1 MRTRQTVAF
10 ALAVAF
16 STGMIV
22 QPTLR
27 AGAAQDPGAISGTA
41 RKEAKKPF
49 TDYSVRARNVA
60 QGVIASTV
68 QLDVDGNF
76 AMAGIDPAKY
86 LVELLDSKGKV
97 VCTEGP
103 FDLSTQ
109 PSKSGVNIECGKPAA
124 WWLLAAAGA
133 AGITAGVVANDP
145 ASPAR

>member
-1 MRTRQTVAF
+1 MRTRKTAAF
-10 ALAVAF
+10 ALAMAF
-16 STGMIV
+16 ATGIV
-22 QPTLR
+22 SQPATW
-27 AGAAQDPGAISGTA
+27 AQQPAGAISGTA
-41 RKEAKKPF
+41 KKEAKKPF
-49 TDYSVRARNVA
+49 TNYSVRARNVQ
-60 QGVIASTV
+60 QGVIAATV

-76 AMAGIDPAKY
+76 ALASIDPANY

-103 FDLSTQ
+103 FDLSKQ
-109 PSKSGVNIECGKPAA
+109 PAKSGVNIECGKPAA

>member
-1 MRTRQTVAF
+1 MRTRQTVAIGLAMVF
-10 ALAVAF
+10 A
-16 STGMIV
+16 TGMV
-22 QPTLR
+22 MQPTLR
-27 AGAAQDPGAISGTA
+27 AGASQEPGTITGTA

-49 TDYSVRARNVA
+49 TDYSVRARNVQ

-68 QLDVDGNF
+68 QLDTEGNF
-76 AMAGIDPAKY
+76 MLAKVDPAKY
-86 LVELLDSKGKV
+86 LVELLDSKGKI

-103 FDLSTQ
+103 FDLSKQ
-109 PSKSGVNIECGKPAA
+109 PSKGDVSIECGKPAA